1 MPTKSLS
8 LAAIASTLLIAA
20 SADAG
25 SILPGFSYTVAVD
38 GTVDASFDP
47 GAGSNPSATVFE
59 WNGTHTSAGAWSF
72 DEGYTATVD
81 TDQRRVSLAFGFQN
95 LDLVTHEYTVNILA
109 PVDAIAG
116 SSLYGGFASG
126 TLNDVNDGLAMLQSP
141 SGVPTYSGNI
151 DGAGVLS
158 LLSSLNI
165 QDNGLGSGSGFSETS
180 VPPGPFTPGPGVG
193 DTIGITV
200 SFSLTPGDIASF
212 NTAFIVTPAPGAFAL
227 IGLAGL
233 VGSRRRRQ

>member
-1 MPTKSLS
+1 MMMAPLMLTGWVFTQNVEQGVGRAV
-8 LAAIASTLLIAA
+8 LAVRQRLAEIVAGPLPRMTRDAYLLGVAGFIGVAA
-20 SADAG
+20 A
-25 SILPGFSYTVAVD
+25 
-38 GTVDASFDP
+38 
-47 GAGSNPSATVFE
+47 
-59 WNGTHTSAGAWSF
+59 
-72 DEGYTATVD
+72 
-81 TDQRRVSLAFGFQN
+81 R
-95 LDLVTHEYTVNILA
+95 LA

-116 SSLYGGFASG
+116 SSLYGGYASG

-158 LLSSLNI
+158 LLNSLNI

-180 VPPGPFTPGPGVG
+180 VPAGPFTPGPGVG

-233 VGSRRRRQ
+233 VGSRRRRR